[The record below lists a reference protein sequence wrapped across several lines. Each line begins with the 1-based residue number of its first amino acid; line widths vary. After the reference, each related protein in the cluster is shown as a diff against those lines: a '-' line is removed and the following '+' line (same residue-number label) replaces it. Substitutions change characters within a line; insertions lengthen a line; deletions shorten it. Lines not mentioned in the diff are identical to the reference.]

1 MILFIDLMRRGFAA
15 CISATFVV
23 GIIGVNDIVGIVRA
37 VGADGRPVID
47 GNDGRP
53 LIVGKTG
60 TAVKKEYAVFRIVDA
75 VVGCPAVGVT
85 GGDIVI
91 VVAPVTEGAVAAAG
105 AGAGVGA
112 GSGAVRAESVAE
124 ALDAEGTEFNI
135 GPTGKAEPISDE
147 ATADPAGLNTSVT
160 PGIIVIK
167 SILLSSRIY

>member
-1 MILFIDLMRRGFAA
+1 MILFIDLTRRGFAT
-15 CISATFVV
+15 CISAIFVV

-37 VGADGRPVID
+37 VGADGSPVID

-53 LIVGKTG
+53 VIVGKIG
-60 TAVKKEYAVFRIVDA
+60 TAVKKEYAVFTIVDA

-91 VVAPVTEGAVAAAG
+91 VVAPVTEGAGAGAG

-112 GSGAVRAESVAE
+112 GAGAGGGAGAGDEGRDGIVGMADPMTAEVIPE
-124 ALDAEGTEFNI
+124 PTYD
-135 GPTGKAEPISDE
+135 PTGFSA
-147 ATADPAGLNTSVT
+147 SVT
-160 PGIIVIK
+160 PGISVIK